1 MNQND
6 WIGFIGVAILLLA
19 FLLNLTGKITQTSLL
34 YIVLNIIG
42 AALAGIASYL
52 INYLPF
58 VILEGTWTLVS
69 LTALLKHFRTSYK

>member
-52 INYLPF
+52 INYIPF

-69 LTALLKHFRTSYK
+69 LTALLKHVRTSFK